1 MNKRKNNQIIFPGRV
16 LNNQDPMM
24 LGRIR
29 VMPETGKV
37 YDDITASVP
46 NWDESTDVWSSK
58 DPLIFLPL
66 LPFYF
71 SQTPKVDEY
80 VHIVYQDSQILFQN
94 QFYIQGPFSSPLT
107 TSFENSEGA
116 RKFLSTGDRLKGS
129 LSLKNN
135 EGEYRQKESK
145 GIFPE
150 PGDNAL
156 LGRGSADVIIKDN
169 EVLVR
174 AGKSKKITKGQLPVG
189 NPFRSFLQLT
199 NFTEKRVSLNKEK
212 RGFLQENVQMVK
224 KMVIWDIENLENTQ
238 NTFNGSVG
246 LYNVIPSL
254 SVNTKNF
261 KSESISDLTIG
272 TNYTGPLEEI
282 KFTSK
287 SYNDAVNTINKFIQG
302 VFKGFI
308 DMPEYSFNN
317 QENVSKSTTFPFIV
331 TPSKITYNSGN
342 VNPTTTTTN
351 PIYDNFVKFYSSVK
365 IYDSMSKSGFYL
377 VWENN
382 NDKPVIGPQSSIKKT
397 EITPTEITPQDVSYG
412 VLGSE
417 KIYLLSHNT
426 SGPKG
431 PVFLNDTL
439 YGIPQ
444 KRFVSDEKSIQSK
457 THPTVRG
464 DELMSLLRKI
474 FSYVTGHVHPIGPA
488 PPVPVAAGNGQT
500 TAEINQILANVENT
514 ILNQNIRIN

>member
-1 MNKRKNNQIIFPGRV
+1 MRKRKNNQIIFPGRV

-29 VMPETGKV
+29 VIPETGKV
-37 YDDITASVP
+37 YDDIIASVP
-46 NWDESTDVWSSK
+46 NWNESTDVWSSK

-135 EGEYRQKESK
+135 EGEYRQKESA

-261 KSESISDLTIG
+261 KSESISNLNIG

-287 SYNDAVNTINKFIQG
+287 SYNDVVNTINKF
-302 VFKGFI
+302 
-308 DMPEYSFNN
+308 
-317 QENVSKSTTFPFIV
+317 
-331 TPSKITYNSGN
+331 
-342 VNPTTTTTN
+342 
-351 PIYDNFVKFYSSVK
+351 
-365 IYDSMSKSGFYL
+365 
-377 VWENN
+377 
-382 NDKPVIGPQSSIKKT
+382 
-397 EITPTEITPQDVSYG
+397 
-412 VLGSE
+412 
-417 KIYLLSHNT
+417 LLKDLCS
-426 SGPKG
+426 
-431 PVFLNDTL
+431 
-439 YGIPQ
+439 
-444 KRFVSDEKSIQSK
+444 
-457 THPTVRG
+457 
-464 DELMSLLRKI
+464 
-474 FSYVTGHVHPIGPA
+474 
-488 PPVPVAAGNGQT
+488 
-500 TAEINQILANVENT
+500 
-514 ILNQNIRIN
+514 